1 MHTADGIEI
10 WNVNRTEH
18 ENHMAAVY
26 AQEYGLF
33 ADGDN
38 HHGIQRYL
46 AEIRTPTRY
55 HDILALCHDT
65 ASHPEWLFM
74 TEHPLYT
81 EPVQP

>member
-1 MHTADGIEI
+1 MHRNT
-10 WNVNRTEH
+10 
-18 ENHMAAVY
+18 
-26 AQEYGLF
+26 GLPVF
-33 ADGDN
+33 AGGDN